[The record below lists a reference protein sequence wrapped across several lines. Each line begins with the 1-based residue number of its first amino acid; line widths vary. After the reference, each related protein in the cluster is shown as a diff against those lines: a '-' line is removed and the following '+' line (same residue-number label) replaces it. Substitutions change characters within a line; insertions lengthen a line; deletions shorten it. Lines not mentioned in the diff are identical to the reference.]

1 MPKLLFY
8 TETNQGRVR
17 TNNEDSY
24 IAQTV
29 WDDNHYLLAA
39 IDGMGGYEGGEVA
52 AEIARKTIID
62 IVEAGQGEKPLELL
76 KRAVNEAN
84 NEVVRQHET
93 MTQCPQMGCV
103 LTVGLFDLDQHKLFV
118 AHVGDSRLYEL
129 CNGELRKL
137 THDHTLVGYREEQGE
152 LTEEEAMHHPQR
164 NLIERYVGEMMHTP
178 DDADFIEAS
187 VFPIMPGAQ
196 YLLCSDGLFDMI
208 TSVDITLTMSGKA
221 SLQQKGHELIQH
233 ALDAGGEDN
242 VTVVLAQIPDVPK
255 PVQAAPKPAPA
266 PASATNQYVSAPQR
280 ERRETTPLW
289 RGFLR
294 LAAISAAF
302 VMAMMYLQM
311 QQSPRLDEVD
321 KLIAE
326 GHSMSLSASTDSVAL
341 ANLLQ
346 TEGYLLDPNDAQLTA
361 NWIVRKLKEGAELP
375 NLGSLN
381 RPAFAMPAVLADS
394 LGGESLKSR
403 VQSSQVK
410 LGLTDEVR
418 AIYAH
423 PDSLAF
429 YNKEA
434 LDNISKIPCA
444 PAGAPTK
451 MTVKVVQRDNL
462 NGMSK
467 LIKRLTGGDTHPVE
481 GTLVRL
487 QRHMM
492 LYKLSEEGAIL
503 DSVASEALVGYAFTG
518 ADGCARFDVNEGC
531 YYSVIPIREG
541 FEFGRSRGT
550 VKGAVNGP
558 MSFEFTQREHRIS
571 PFDSGTYMRL
581 KDNHVLTARTPAQHR
596 SAIRNAMLIFLAAWW
611 ITFIFLAVTDRIMG
625 RRSERAIPLMLTG
638 LTAFCV
644 LIMFAIVD
652 PLADM
657 QLGPTMVKGVVFGL
671 CIFCLLSL
679 INFVKFYLSQ
689 SKTQMGFLRFDF
701 VWQFIA
707 WTSLSLGQKIAGF
720 RVRKGE
726 KVTAWRILRFYV
738 GMLLSVLFIPFQLV
752 FGAIGWCIR
761 WIAKRR
767 SWNISHPDGI
777 GYLLTA
783 MVLVVLL
790 RLFGTGPEGSDARV
804 NLFFFQPSEIS
815 KYLVVVAFAAFFAA
829 NAQRIQA
836 FSERADKLTIRLQV
850 RLMLGIGIGIIVLLG
865 MYLGLISDMG
875 PALVLLLTFI
885 ILYSIAR
892 RDLLYLLLGVLT
904 FAVLLL
910 LAVKFGAST
919 LILIVLA
926 LAWFVGWIGLWWFT
940 RHRVYESAVFM
951 NLLIVAFALGGRVM
965 QAVGLASEAARL
977 TNRTDVAWSGIWNN
991 DVPGGDQV
999 AQGIWALASGGLTGQ
1014 GLGHGNANLVPAFST
1029 DMVFICIGEVMGWI
1043 ALLAVI
1049 FCFAGIIYRSL
1060 ILARRAGHP
1069 FAFYLMAG
1077 IAIVTGV
1084 QFLVIVTGSLGLMPL
1099 TGVAVPLLSYG
1110 LSSLI
1115 INLGAFGII
1124 EALTRFRPTDR
1135 QRTSVAGYDNVVV
1148 GGIVSFGGAALII
1161 LGVLFNY
1168 QVWNRDTYLI
1178 RPAFVTTMDGEKI
1191 AEYNP
1196 RINLVIRELKAGNIY
1211 DRNGLLLATSDRED
1225 MLKYMEDYVN
1235 VGLDSMEVRAE
1246 STRRQSRF
1254 YPFGNHLFFMIGD
1267 MNTHYLWLIDDIN
1280 PFGYLAESRHEADL
1294 RGFNTLGVGEGQRI
1308 VDTLHTDK
1316 HRVSPYMPPTSLTRT
1331 ITRRDYSALLPMLK
1345 TGADGAFVK
1354 MWNEKSDSRDIYLTL
1369 DAALQV
1375 KLQQRLAE
1383 ELPGEIKTMGP
1394 SLQERVRA
1402 SVVVIDPVAGDLLCS
1417 ANYPLPNQD
1426 SLREMDSKDRLVYRE
1441 RKGQKAYTERDLG
1454 LTFQTSPGSTA
1465 KVMSAIAGLIRTP
1478 GNAGRIYKVKDTEAV
1493 EQEVRN
1499 GKLVINEPTGD
1510 VSMKDAIVKSS
1521 NCYFINLVN
1530 DQNLYPELTQLYST
1544 VGARTDGKLA
1554 ITPYFFNMDENTPA
1568 RKANFEKQMNDLGA
1582 EGIKTYNDFKANH
1595 ANVHKPGNQNQRFY
1609 KMNMRETM
1617 MAWGQGALTATPLNM
1632 ARVAG
1637 LVANHGRFVPTRYIL
1652 KTGAEDNPQFTQVAK
1667 AIEVITPDAA
1677 NALRGYMQ
1685 EESDKHRKKKNLPL
1699 NANLDMRMG
1708 GKTGTPEREQHYSDF
1723 KKQNDGWYICFVQ
1736 AEGAMRSNNPDG
1748 ILAIAVR
1755 LERLGLGGIHKT
1767 PGAHFTSGKAVD
1779 VVANIIIPT
1788 LNEAGYSVQ

>member
-103 LTVGLFDLDQHKLFV
+103 LTVGLFDLDQRKLFV

-187 VFPIMPGAQ
+187 VFPIMSGAQ
-196 YLLCSDGLFDMI
+196 YLFCSDGLFDMI
-208 TSVDITLTMSGKA
+208 TSVDITLTMSGRT

-255 PVQAAPKPAPA
+255 PVQAAPKPTPA

-302 VMAMMYLQM
+302 VVAMMYLQM

-444 PAGAPTK
+444 PAGTPTK
-451 MTVKVVQRDNL
+451 MTIKVVQRDNL
-462 NGMSK
+462 SGMSK

-1254 YPFGNHLFFMIGD
+1254 YPFGNHLFFMLGD
-1267 MNTHYLWLIDDIN
+1267 MNTRYLWPIN
-1280 PFGYLAESRHEADL
+1280 DNNPYGYFTESRHEADL
-1294 RGFNTLGVGEGQRI
+1294 RGYNKLGVGESQLI
-1308 VDTLHTDK
+1308 IDTLHTDK

-1331 ITRRDYSALLPMLK
+1331 IIRRDYSELIPMLRD
-1345 TGADGAFVK
+1345 GADGQYVK
-1354 MWNEKSDSRDIYLTL
+1354 IWNEQSNTRDIYLTL

-1375 KLQQRLAE
+1375 KLQQRLQSD
-1383 ELPGEIKTMGP
+1383 LPNILPKLGNRFKY
-1394 SLQERVRA
+1394 VRA
-1402 SVVVIDPVAGDLLCS
+1402 SVVILDVKDGDLLCS

-1426 SLREMDSKDRLVYRE
+1426 SLIDRSKNVHRDNPESSLDLD
-1441 RKGQKAYTERDLG
+1441 YTERDLG
-1454 LTFQTSPGSTA
+1454 LTFQTPPGSTA
-1465 KVMSAIAGLIRTP
+1465 KVMSAMAGLMADPANSQKTYTITRKDQIHSSPSTL
-1478 GNAGRIYKVKDTEAV
+1478 GRVDMEK
-1493 EQEVRN
+1493 
-1499 GKLVINEPTGD
+1499 
-1510 VSMKDAIVKSS
+1510 AIVRSS
-1521 NCYFINLVN
+1521 NCYFIHLVN
-1530 DQNLYPELTQLYST
+1530 DLNLYPQLTKIYSA
-1544 VGARTDGKLA
+1544 VGARVDDPRSNYKP
-1554 ITPYFFNMDENTPA
+1554 ITPYYFTPLTGDKRTIWDKKFSDLMTMHSSLAVNAYKDYIAHPDKYKNRNMSIQA
-1568 RKANFEKQMNDLGA
+1568 
-1582 EGIKTYNDFKANH
+1582 
-1595 ANVHKPGNQNQRFY
+1595 
-1609 KMNMRETM
+1609 MNMP
-1617 MAWGQGALTATPLNM
+1617 WGQGALNATPLNM
-1632 ARVAG
+1632 ARVASI
-1637 LVANHGRFVPTRYIL
+1637 VANHGELVPTRYVMQYGTGEQITPNPIGAPISLLPASSSDIL
-1652 KTGAEDNPQFTQVAK
+1652 KGFMQKESAAK
-1667 AIEVITPDAA
+1667 PAFA
-1677 NALRGYMQ
+1677 NFKSGPENLRI
-1685 EESDKHRKKKNLPL
+1685 
-1699 NANLDMRMG
+1699 G
-1708 GKTGTPEREQHYSDF
+1708 GKTGTPERGYA
-1723 KKQNDGWYICFVQ
+1723 KTKQNDGWYICFVHSES
-1736 AEGAMRSNNPDG
+1736 AVRPDNPEGM
-1748 ILAIAVR
+1748 LAIAVR
-1755 LERLGLGGIHKT
+1755 LERLGFSYLSN
-1767 PGAHFTSGKAVD
+1767 AAVD